1 MFTDSD
7 IAKKMSCGETKSMY
21 VINYGLAPYYR
32 CQLERKLKNRPF
44 VLMFDETL
52 NKEMQQKQLD
62 IIVRHWDDN
71 SVQSSYYTSEFLGHA
86 CAVDLVHSFENTVET
101 KLGFANLVQ
110 LAMDGPN
117 VNWSTFDKLQKKLE
131 KEHKHQLLNIGS
143 CGLHQLHNALKAGV
157 EVAGWDLSHSM
168 SAMHK
173 LFDNV
178 PARREDYETDTET
191 DLYALS
197 VCSHR
202 WCENVKV
209 CERAIKLVPS
219 YQRYIKC
226 VEKKRI

>member
-71 SVQSSYYTSEFLGHA
+71 SVQSSYNTSEFLGHA

-143 CGLHQLHNALKAGV
+143 CGLHQLHNALKAAEPGNR
-157 EVAGWDLSHSM
+157 EKAGNL
-168 SAMHK
+168 K
-173 LFDNV
+173 IIT
-178 PARREDYETDTET
+178 PGRENTLNSTWYEKNREITRKT
-191 DLYALS
+191 
-197 VCSHR
+197 V
-202 WCENVKV
+202 
-209 CERAIKLVPS
+209 
-219 YQRYIKC
+219 
-226 VEKKRI
+226 

>member
-32 CQLERKLKNRPF
+32 CQLERKLKNQPF

-62 IIVRHWDDN
+62 IIVRHWNDN
-71 SVQSSYYTSEFLGHA
+71 IVQSSYYTSEFLGHA

-117 VNWSTFDKLQKKLE
+117 VNWSTFDNLQKKLE

-143 CGLHQLHNALKAGV
+143 CGLHQLHRMGSIPQYVGNAQTV
-157 EVAGWDLSHSM
+157 
-168 SAMHK
+168 
-173 LFDNV
+173 
-178 PARREDYETDTET
+178 
-191 DLYALS
+191 
-197 VCSHR
+197 
-202 WCENVKV
+202 
-209 CERAIKLVPS
+209 
-219 YQRYIKC
+219 
-226 VEKKRI
+226 